1 MTDND
6 YFFIYLVKIRSR
18 QLILSYFA
26 LSKLLQFQIYLIG
39 LALCDSFT
47 CLGMI
52 TMRGF
57 PSFGDNDVSAFGFT
71 ISWVMIPITSIIWT
85 GGMFITDLLSC
96 ELYLIVCHQ
105 KKISSKMEYQAMGV
119 IGVLS
124 TVINLPVFWFV
135 NNLDLTC
142 NLTLRLIFVSIPSLV
157 FRFIAPMLALTIF
170 SCLTIRKVNLLYF
183 GNQTWWGH

>member
-1 MTDND
+1 MTI
-6 YFFIYLVKIRSR
+6 FFIYLVKSRSM

-124 TVINLPVFWFV
+124 TIINLPVFWFV
-135 NNLDLTC
+135 NNLHLNC
-142 NLTLRLIFVSIPSLV
+142 KMEKLLILIPSLV

-170 SCLTIRKVNLLYF
+170 SCLTIRKVNLLHF
-183 GNQTWWGH
+183 L